1 MIPSFHFSW
10 IPFFGA
16 GIDYLIAL
24 TGEDGLPAYFTML
37 TFAFI
42 FCTWFAVRWA
52 KKSRLDHEVLIDV
65 ALYSVITG
73 VLGAR
78 FAHVLFDGYLMD
90 YVHLCTDYT
99 QVDWHITQEQC
110 NAEWVQG
117 SWDAAAS
124 VCHPVEQDCFAAFR
138 FWQGGLTWY
147 GGMLGAVGYAMVI
160 FRKEGFPRLK
170 ALDLAGLILPMGLF
184 FGRLGCWFGGCCF
197 GLVTDHPLGISF
209 PAWSPASEQQ
219 WRDHLLEHPSLASLE
234 VFPTQ
239 LMESFGCL
247 LITFFVIGYVNP
259 RKRFDGQVFSIS
271 FALYA
276 LLRFMLEFLRAD
288 DRGIYAGLAT
298 SQWISLL
305 LIAFVGYVWVKAKAY
320 ADVERAKLPTLKGP
334 SYR

>member
-1 MIPSFHFSW
+1 MIPSFGSIF
-10 IPFFGA
+10 
-16 GIDYLIAL
+16 
-24 TGEDGLPAYFTML
+24 GEDIPAYFTML
-37 TFAFI
+37 TCAFI

-52 KKSRLDHEVLIDV
+52 KKGRLDHEVLIDV

-99 QVDWHITQEQC
+99 QVSWVITQEQC
-110 NAEWVQG
+110 SAEWVQG
-117 SWDAAAS
+117 SWDAAAQ

-147 GGMLGAVGYAMVI
+147 GGMFGAVGYAMVI
-160 FRKEGFPRLK
+160 FKKEGFPRLK

-209 PAWSPASEQQ
+209 PSWSPASEQQ
-219 WRDHLLEHPSLASLE
+219 WRDHLLTHPSLPSLN

-288 DRGIYAGLAT
+288 DRGIYGGLAT

-305 LIAFVGYVWVKAKAY
+305 LLAFVGAVWVKAKAY
-320 ADVERAKLPTLKGP
+320 ADGERAKLPKLEAP

>member
-1 MIPSFHFSW
+1 VIPSFGSIF
-10 IPFFGA
+10 
-16 GIDYLIAL
+16 
-24 TGEDGLPAYFTML
+24 GEDIPAYFTML
-37 TFAFI
+37 ACAFI

-99 QVDWHITQEQC
+99 QVNWHITQEQC

-117 SWDAAAS
+117 SWDVAAS

-147 GGMLGAVGYAMVI
+147 GGMIGAVGYAMVI
-160 FRKEGFPRLK
+160 FKKEGFPRLK
-170 ALDLAGLILPMGLF
+170 ALDLAGLVLPMGLF

-219 WRDHLLEHPSLASLE
+219 WRDHLLGHPSHASLA

-259 RKRFDGQVFSIS
+259 RKRFDGQVFAIS

-276 LLRFMLEFLRAD
+276 LLRFMLEFIRAD

-298 SQWISLL
+298 SQWISVLL
-305 LIAFVGYVWVKAKAY
+305 VAFVGYVWVKAKAY
-320 ADVERAKLPTLKGP
+320 ADGERAKLPKLEAS

>member
-1 MIPSFHFSW
+1 MIPSFGSIF
-10 IPFFGA
+10 
-16 GIDYLIAL
+16 
-24 TGEDGLPAYFTML
+24 GEDIPAYFTML
-37 TFAFI
+37 TCAFI

-52 KKSRLDHEVLIDV
+52 KQGRLDHEVLIDI

-117 SWDAAAS
+117 SWDAAAQ

-147 GGMLGAVGYAMVI
+147 GGMIGAVGYAMVI
-160 FRKEGFPRLK
+160 FKKEGFPRLK

-219 WRDHLLEHPSLASLE
+219 WRDHLLTHPSLPSLN

-276 LLRFMLEFLRAD
+276 LLRFVLEFLRAD

-305 LIAFVGYVWVKAKAY
+305 LLAFVGVVWVKAKAY
-320 ADVERAKLPTLKGP
+320 ADAERAKLPKLEGP

>member
-1 MIPSFHFSW
+1 MIPSFGSIF
-10 IPFFGA
+10 
-16 GIDYLIAL
+16 
-24 TGEDGLPAYFTML
+24 GEDIPAYFTML
-37 TFAFI
+37 TCAFI

-99 QVDWHITQEQC
+99 QVDWHITEEQC
-110 NAEWVQG
+110 SAEWVRG

-147 GGMLGAVGYAMVI
+147 GGMIGAVGYAMVI
-160 FRKEGFPRLK
+160 FKKEGFPRLK

-219 WRDHLLEHPSLASLE
+219 WRDHLLPHPSHPSLE

-259 RKRFDGQVFSIS
+259 RKRFDGQVFVIS

-276 LLRFMLEFLRAD
+276 LLRFVLEFLRAD

-305 LIAFVGYVWVKAKAY
+305 LIAFVGYVWVKAKAF
-320 ADVERAKLPTLKGP
+320 ADSERAKLPKLEAP
-334 SYR
+334 SV